1 MLADSTRRALSHWV
15 TQTQAA
21 ARQPSLVA
29 AAARDGEVVWWHGA
43 GSVDGRG
50 GATPTAGTAYRI
62 ASITKTFVA
71 VAVLR
76 LVESGRLDLG
86 DAVGAV
92 VPEAPGAQATIA
104 QLLSH
109 TSGLQAETDGAWWE
123 RSDGRTWDE
132 LTAAGLTRR
141 LPAGRAYHYS
151 NVGYAV
157 LGRLLETIHRQ
168 PWDEVL
174 AREVIRPLGLR
185 GTGRVPD
192 SSMAA
197 VGWAVHPH
205 ADLLHREPVPDYRAM
220 GAAGELWSTVADLAV
235 WGSFL
240 AGRRDG
246 PLGPELVAQMRS
258 PWAVA
263 DHPGQPWTGGHGLG
277 LQVVNLG
284 GRRYAGH
291 TGSVP
296 GFTSELRFSADTG
309 DVVVALGS
317 ATGGFGGVTE
327 LVEVLESREP
337 AEVEAFAADPSQAPV
352 LDLVGTWY
360 WGTATYVIAA
370 RPGCALDLTVVS
382 TGRVTRFVPD
392 GADRWL
398 GQSGYFFGEA
408 LRVVRDGPATWLD
421 IASFRVTRTPYDP
434 VADLPGGAD
443 HRGWH

>member
-1 MLADSTRRALSHWV
+1 LAIYAQPKTRGRGASAAAPLRELGVDPGVRQAGRRQGRPVRPLCHRWPDQRDTAQGRRSRDDHRGSGHELIAEKRARGPVTRKRTAAKKSTTRTTSRATHGHRQADRPTPLVVMLADSTRRALSHWV

-43 GSVDGRG
+43 GSVGGRG

-76 LVESGRLDLG
+76 LVESGTTRPRRRG
-86 DAVGAV
+86 RGGGAGR
-92 VPEAPGAQATIA
+92 ARCPG
-104 QLLSH
+104 
-109 TSGLQAETDGAWWE
+109 
-123 RSDGRTWDE
+123 DGRAVAQPHLGAAGRDRWQRGGSAATASTWDE
-132 LTAAGLTRR
+132 LTSAGLTRR

-220 GAAGELWSTVADLAV
+220 GAAGELWSTVADLAC
-235 WGSFL
+235 
-240 AGRRDG
+240 
-246 PLGPELVAQMRS
+246 LGV
-258 PWAVA
+258 
-263 DHPGQPWTGGHGLG
+263 
-277 LQVVNLG
+277 
-284 GRRYAGH
+284 
-291 TGSVP
+291 
-296 GFTSELRFSADTG
+296 
-309 DVVVALGS
+309 
-317 ATGGFGGVTE
+317 
-327 LVEVLESREP
+327 
-337 AEVEAFAADPSQAPV
+337 
-352 LDLVGTWY
+352 
-360 WGTATYVIAA
+360 
-370 RPGCALDLTVVS
+370 
-382 TGRVTRFVPD
+382 
-392 GADRWL
+392 
-398 GQSGYFFGEA
+398 
-408 LRVVRDGPATWLD
+408 
-421 IASFRVTRTPYDP
+421 
-434 VADLPGGAD
+434 LPG
-443 HRGWH
+443 RPP